1 MRVPSWPVDRKHLKE
16 LDAHLRTKFCRE
28 DYDKALNADKKLGI
42 EPNFYNG
49 LDMQASR
56 AQLNALYSKR
66 KIDATVPNR
75 ESGLGKMNAM
85 EQKIP
90 KHEQSISI
98 MESRVS
104 ISEKITNESI
114 LLDDVNMLILSN
126 TILTV
131 ILPTLETRISEQ
143 VASRHVFN
151 GKLKECFQS
160 SLLIGPVEQPNRSKR
175 C

>member
-1 MRVPSWPVDRKHLKE
+1 
-16 LDAHLRTKFCRE
+16 
-28 DYDKALNADKKLGI
+28 
-42 EPNFYNG
+42 
-49 LDMQASR
+49 
-56 AQLNALYSKR
+56 
-66 KIDATVPNR
+66 
-75 ESGLGKMNAM
+75 MNAM

-104 ISEKITNESI
+104 I

-126 TILTV
+126 TILSV

-143 VASRHVFN
+143 AVSRHVFN

-160 SLLIGPVEQPNRSKR
+160 SLLKGPGE
-175 C
+175 